1 MTVTSFYAF
10 TFCFCLCT
18 VFCLFFEVQISV
30 STLTYTFVE
39 RLTVTLTYIGYLLY
53 NMLIR
58 IILWVLQ
65 YNNLT
70 TMMITNIILKSD
82 VL

>member
-1 MTVTSFYAF
+1 MLLHF
-10 TFCFCLCT
+10 
-18 VFCLFFEVQISV
+18 VFVYVQYSVFFFEVQISV

-39 RLTVTLTYIGYLLY
+39 RLTVILTYIGYLLY

-58 IILWVLQ
+58 IILGVLQ

-82 VL
+82 VQ